1 MNALKQNC
9 CTPYYLRFF
18 ANLRFPIIIVLSLFA
33 SSLITPSVDAQ
44 PQTTEGDALYNANV
58 TKFEAWK
65 KTIPDL
71 EQRQYER
78 TKRINNRVL
87 DNTRMIVVILVL
99 QVFSLILLVNL
110 LRRRSV
116 GHVDHETTTQ
126 RKGYDANDRP
136 RSKLQPSATQS
147 LRGIWSFIFSEI
159 RLFWRS
165 TFIRT
170 ASVIFMNC
178 VLLFVLVNV
187 AFSFTGFET
196 RNIFQAIDE
205 SRDNWREYYD
215 IEDLRR
221 VYPDKSDDEILELAV
236 HPSGTGVTYEP
247 YVQSQT
253 ESGLNGPV
261 TAAAIHTD
269 GFRLNGRK
277 QASWPIPEDA
287 FNIFVFG
294 GSTTIGVGVQDD
306 ETIPA
311 QLQQMLRAKLPA
323 DQIGKEINVYNFGSP
338 GYFSLIERV
347 WFETLLLDGVS
358 PDFVVFIDGY
368 NDYHVHAGTPGMTW
382 WITKHFPI
390 WVAAESG
397 EDVNW
402 YFDQILKSLPI
413 NIWLESL
420 KKQES
425 LESFSTNFDGS
436 GLTDEYLSDPELL
449 KTILNRYINNKKV
462 TEAIAELNSTDT
474 LFVWQPVSTY
484 KFNGVLP
491 MGKMDGQGLR
501 TRFGYPLMR
510 KYYDEQG
517 FGQNFLWCA
526 DIFENETDENLWV
539 DAGIH
544 YNALGGTLIAEC
556 ITDRLIN
563 NEQFLKSISDVN
575 SGRGAKS

>member
-1 MNALKQNC
+1 
-9 CTPYYLRFF
+9 
-18 ANLRFPIIIVLSLFA
+18 
-33 SSLITPSVDAQ
+33 
-44 PQTTEGDALYNANV
+44 
-58 TKFEAWK
+58 
-65 KTIPDL
+65 
-71 EQRQYER
+71 
-78 TKRINNRVL
+78 
-87 DNTRMIVVILVL
+87 
-99 QVFSLILLVNL
+99 
-110 LRRRSV
+110 
-116 GHVDHETTTQ
+116 
-126 RKGYDANDRP
+126 
-136 RSKLQPSATQS
+136 
-147 LRGIWSFIFSEI
+147 
-159 RLFWRS
+159 
-165 TFIRT
+165 
-170 ASVIFMNC
+170 
-178 VLLFVLVNV
+178 
-187 AFSFTGFET
+187 
-196 RNIFQAIDE
+196 
-205 SRDNWREYYD
+205 
-215 IEDLRR
+215 
-221 VYPDKSDDEILELAV
+221 
-236 HPSGTGVTYEP
+236 
-247 YVQSQT
+247 
-253 ESGLNGPV
+253 
-261 TAAAIHTD
+261 
-269 GFRLNGRK
+269 
-277 QASWPIPEDA
+277 
-287 FNIFVFG
+287 
-294 GSTTIGVGVQDD
+294 
-306 ETIPA
+306 
-311 QLQQMLRAKLPA
+311 
-323 DQIGKEINVYNFGSP
+323 
-338 GYFSLIERV
+338 
-347 WFETLLLDGVS
+347 
-358 PDFVVFIDGY
+358 
-368 NDYHVHAGTPGMTW
+368 MTW
-382 WITKHFPI
+382 WITKNFPI